1 MIANTQDAG
10 KVIYAGLYRRVKKQI
25 CALNWG
31 RGKRELI
38 DRTEAETERPWAG
51 VAEWLRVAHSLL
63 DEKAVEL
70 TRNPDQSNRL
80 SAIE

>member
-25 CALNWG
+25 RALNWG
-31 RGKRELI
+31 WSKKELI
-38 DRTEAETERPWAG
+38 DRTETETESPWAG
-51 VAEWLRVAHSLL
+51 LAEWLRVAHSLL

-70 TRNPDQSNRL
+70 ARNADRSTSL